1 MTKVYTKVNEK
12 MDFADVI
19 SFGLR
24 IGINNADRLSKD
36 LLIKRVNNKVDRLNG
51 VVPEREVRS
60 GGTRT
65 RTTKTNTP
73 KVMAKNVEGEIVTI
87 LGKPEKDGKMIL
99 VGRRMKVT
107 STKGDSF
114 IGFLIKESDG
124 SLQASEITMP
134 IKFTNRK
141 DKAKAQ

>member
-1 MTKVYTKVNEK
+1 MKKKYEKVQENME
-12 MDFADVI
+12 FADII
-19 SFGLR
+19 SYGLR
-24 IGINNADRLSKD
+24 LAINNADRLSKD
-36 LLIKRVNNKVDRLNG
+36 LLIKRINNKVDRLNG
-51 VVPEREVRS
+51 VTPEREVRS
-60 GGTRT
+60 GGTTRT
-65 RTTKTNTP
+65 RTTKTNVP

-107 STKGDSF
+107 STKGENL

-134 IKFTNRK
+134 IQYTNK
-141 DKAKAQ
+141 QKAKAQ